1 VTWLFWGTALG
12 ALVLALLS
20 GLHVYWAAGGRRGTA
35 VVIPERDGRPLLSP
49 SRGMTL
55 IVAALL
61 LAGSGCLLAR
71 VGVVGRDL
79 SPGLAEWGTRLM
91 AAAFVLRAIGD
102 FRYVGF
108 FKRVGGSRFA
118 VWDTRL
124 FSPLCV
130 LLFLSCVT
138 ALLSPRP

>member
-1 VTWLFWGTALG
+1 VTWLFWGTAAG
-12 ALVLALLS
+12 ALVLALLG
-20 GLHVYWAAGGRRGTA
+20 GLHVYWAAGGRLGID
-35 VVIPERDGRPLLSP
+35 VVIPERDGQPLLSP

-55 IVAALL
+55 LVAALL

-71 VGVVGRDL
+71 VGVVGREL
-79 SPGLAEWGTRLM
+79 SLGLTEWGTRLM
-91 AAAFVLRAIGD
+91 AGAFALRAIGD

-118 VWDTRL
+118 LWDTRL

-130 LLFLSCVT
+130 LLFLSCVM
-138 ALLSPRP
+138 ALLSRRP